1 VQSNFNAKVLVSAA
15 AIILAACQDQSPQSL
30 QTSQADGELTLQQ
43 MLAENAKTE
52 ENTQIAA
59 GMQAMLKG
67 DYAKAN
73 RLFNVILIDD
83 PLNSGVHTLNALT
96 YQLMA
101 KQGDA
106 LKYDLALAGYEQ
118 ALKIDPN
125 NTFASLQLGRI
136 YAEKRDYINAQE
148 QFSKVLLEEP
158 TNSAAQFELASVSYH
173 LGDLRTARVS
183 IDRALRTQPDKG
195 EYVRAAA
202 LIYAAAG
209 ESTQANIYLDKYK
222 TVEQRKSQH
231 KYLEKRLD
239 DWAHLHTTKS
249 FVVAQADTTG
259 EAAGDAAGDAAPA
272 SDPNAAADAPAPVPV
287 APAADAPPADA
298 AGDDDMVVI
307 DVTVMRISEN
317 GGTSKGQ
324 NILEN
329 LTLSLAP
336 WTYYRGRH
344 AGNPIGAS
352 SIFPTNNG
360 STYFTSGNTTY
371 PTTFE
376 GGTVSGTDLK
386 GTTAKLITQGI
397 SLGTINYS
405 LNIANSENEYIEVIG
420 RPTLTTGIGKKAEFF
435 SGNSIKIAV
444 SGNFGGNVTDT
455 PVGFKLEVT
464 PTSLQQEDI
473 TMDVRV
479 EGSTLSE
486 TLPESLKKTG
496 SQVFALLQSHIDTNI
511 KMKLGET
518 VILGGISE
526 RTQANSKSGVPLLQN
541 IPGIQYL
548 FSKEETSSERRSIVY
563 MLTPRSHKAVQRK
576 TRQYFAKGQEFGNRP
591 NLTELEKRHKDWFD
605 PGYHHISILDKLGHL
620 YSEFRTGDLK
630 KLSWHKEES
639 LEQELN
645 IIAGY
650 LWY

>member
-148 QFSKVLLEEP
+148 QFSKVLLEDP

-209 ESTQANIYLDKYK
+209 DATQAGVYLGKYK

-259 EAAGDAAGDAAPA
+259 EAAGDAAA
-272 SDPNAAADAPAPVPV
+272 SDPNAPAPAPAPV
-287 APAADAPPADA
+287 ATAADTAQPQQTDDTAE
-298 AGDDDMVVI
+298 DDDMVVI
-307 DVTVMRISEN
+307 DVTVMRISEK

-344 AGNPIGAS
+344 AGTSIGTGN
-352 SIFPTNNG
+352 IFPTNNG
-360 STYFTSGNTTY
+360 STYISRSSSNSAL
-371 PTTFE
+371 
-376 GGTVSGTDLK
+376 GGSVDGAALK
-386 GTTAKLITQGI
+386 GTTARLITQGI

-455 PVGFKLEVT
+455 PIGFKLEVT
-464 PTSLQQEDI
+464 PTNLQQEDI

-479 EGSTLSE
+479 EGSTFSE
-486 TLPESLKKTG
+486 TMTESLKQDG

-526 RTQANSKSGVPLLQN
+526 RTQENSKTGVPLLQN

-548 FSKEETSSERRSIVY
+548 FSREKTNAERRSIVY
-563 MLTPRSHKAVQRK
+563 MLTPRSHKTVQRK

-605 PGYHHISILDKLGHL
+605 PGYHHISILDRLGHL
-620 YSEFRTGDLK
+620 YSEFRTGDLQ